1 MSKAK
6 KKSSAAKKVAVFFVV
21 LIIIEILAIFGI
33 NKVFK
38 NDDVTPSFAGYSV
51 FLMDSKEMGKDV
63 PVNTL
68 VLTEE
73 VSPSKDKIGKAVLCE
88 NVPGIGTSVFWLA
101 DVESKGEN
109 LTGVVY
115 KVYQGDSEKIY
126 TVNSKDVVGVA
137 KKYYSTAG
145 KIIKFVKTRV
155 GMAICVAIPL
165 LLMIFL
171 EIIIAIARHA
181 SSKNYDDDDYDDDD
195 YDDDSG
201 DALES
206 FLNEKRSHEDVV
218 NETDDGDYDIK
229 FGPSMRPNNVDNERY
244 PEKDLIGEVD
254 DSVDEV
260 AEEAEESVF
269 EETVEEQPSAPQKRD
284 VEESVSST
292 RNTASASL
300 EELMRMMEEEQNKL
314 KEQLKED

>member
-33 NKVFK
+33 VKVFK

-51 FLMDSKEMGKDV
+51 YLMDSDAMGKDV
-63 PVNTL
+63 PVNSL
-68 VLTEE
+68 VLAEE

-88 NVPGIGTSVFWLA
+88 NVPKIGTSVFWLA
-101 DVESKGEN
+101 DVVSKGDN
-109 LTGVVY
+109 VNGVVY
-115 KVYQGDSEKIY
+115 KVYQGDSEKLIN
-126 TVNSKDVVGVA
+126 VNSKDVVGVA

-145 KIIKFVKTRV
+145 KIIKFVKTRA
-155 GMAICVAIPL
+155 GMIICVAIPL

-181 SSKNYDDDDYDDDD
+181 SSKNYDDDDYDDVEDD
-195 YDDDSG
+195 EDSG
-201 DALES
+201 DALEE
-206 FLNEKRSHEDVV
+206 FLNEKRGHGG
-218 NETDDGDYDIK
+218 ETDEADDGEYDIK
-229 FGPSMRPNNVDNERY
+229 FDSSMKPNSVEGDRL
-244 PEKDLIGEVD
+244 DVD
-254 DSVDEV
+254 DYIDEV
-260 AEEAEESVF
+260 VGAADEADEAEDYVADEPAI
-269 EETVEEQPSAPQKRD
+269 EEPPAPPRD

-300 EELMRMMEEEQNKL
+300 EELMKMMEEEQNKL
-314 KEQLKED
+314 KEQLKE